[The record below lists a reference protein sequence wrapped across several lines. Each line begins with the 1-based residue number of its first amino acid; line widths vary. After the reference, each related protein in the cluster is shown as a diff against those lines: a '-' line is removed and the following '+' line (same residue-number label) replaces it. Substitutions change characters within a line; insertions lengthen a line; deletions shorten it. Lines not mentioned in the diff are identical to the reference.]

1 MKRLIIQLFNYWLV
15 FFCLSGCSNEITL
28 QLSSSGETVR
38 LGKLVT
44 RTDAD
49 NEQEWQWKENDVITA
64 TTSGSSF
71 LTATYTYGGDSQWGK
86 TGNADFTIEKIGVDA
101 ITLEFGN
108 STLTPDQSDAAKYR
122 QADYLKGAGTISLI
136 TLGGTLG
143 HQHCDLVLT
152 ITKGT
157 GWASDDEFTKA
168 MADASCVFVAGS
180 GAGTTDLLPFHSG
193 STFRAILPPDNIV
206 KGQNQKIATLTFGA
220 TANTPE
226 LLRGHASTITYTNEV
241 SDLTNKRFIVNAQ
254 LNTDCSVSITASI
267 NSWSTEDVT
276 NPYPGEPEATN

>member
-1 MKRLIIQLFNYWLV
+1 MKRLTIQLFNCWLV
-15 FFCLSGCSNEITL
+15 LLSLTGCSNELPL
-28 QLSSSGETVR
+28 QPSLGGETVR

-44 RTDAD
+44 RMDAGS
-49 NEQEWQWKENDVITA
+49 EQEWQWMADDVITA
-64 TTSGSSF
+64 TTSGSSS

-86 TGNADFTIEKIGVDA
+86 ADNANFTIEKIGVDA
-101 ITLEFGN
+101 ITLEFGS
-108 STLTPDQSDAAKYR
+108 STLTPDQSDAAKYHEV
-122 QADYLKGAGTISLI
+122 DYLKGKGAISLT

-157 GWASDDEFTKA
+157 GWVSDDEFTKA
-168 MADASCVFVAGS
+168 MADASCVFVANS
-180 GAGTTDLLPFHSG
+180 GGGTTDLKPFHDG

-206 KGQNQKIATLTFGA
+206 KGQNQKIATLTFGSA
-220 TANTPE
+220 TDTPE
-226 LLRGHASTITYTNEV
+226 LLRNYTATIVYTNEA
-241 SDLTNKRFIVNAQ
+241 SDLKNKRFIVIAT

-267 NSWSTEDVT
+267 NSWSTENVT